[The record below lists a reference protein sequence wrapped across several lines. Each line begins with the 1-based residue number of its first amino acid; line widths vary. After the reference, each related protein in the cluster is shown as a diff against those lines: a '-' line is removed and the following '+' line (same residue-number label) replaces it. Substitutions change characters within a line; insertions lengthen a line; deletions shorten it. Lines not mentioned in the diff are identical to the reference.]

1 MSLAGSWR
9 GELRKLL
16 LVLAAS
22 AVLGWATGLTLEML
36 CLGLALL
43 TSTWLWQLWRMR
55 RWLGD
60 PNEAPPEST
69 GIWGLVYDTIY
80 RLQREN
86 REARGRLQSTVD
98 YLRSS
103 FASMRDGVVILTQ
116 NGAIEWSNAAAESLL
131 GLQYPRD
138 LGQPVLNLLRWP
150 AFHEYFLQGEFQQ
163 PLQLPSAANDRQIL
177 QVEITTFAGGDFLLF
192 VRDVTHVVQM
202 EQMRRDFV
210 GNVSHEL
217 RTPLTVFKGYL
228 DTLGS
233 SDVVS
238 DSRMVRAI
246 SQMESQV
253 VRMETL
259 LTDLLWLS
267 RIESVNAERKTEDV
281 DIAAMLEELREELR
295 SSDPGRLVVLEL
307 NTREMVSGDYRELR
321 SAVSNL
327 VINAIKYSDNDQPV
341 LVVWEQLPEGLQLT
355 VKDNGVG
362 IEAQHLPR
370 LTERFYRVDESRSA
384 MTGGTGLGL
393 AIVKHVAA
401 SHRADLLIDSEP
413 GRGSSF
419 SLRFPLMVDL
429 PGGLT

>member
-9 GELRKLL
+9 AELRKLL

-22 AVLGWATGLTLEML
+22 ASLGWLTGFTLEML
-36 CLGLALL
+36 CLGLALI
-43 TSTWLWQLWRMR
+43 TGIWLWQLWRMR
-55 RWLGD
+55 RWLVD
-60 PNEAPPEST
+60 PNAAPPESA

-80 RLQREN
+80 GLQREN

-116 NGAIEWSNAAAESLL
+116 SGAIEWSNAAAGPLL

-138 LGQPVLNLLRWP
+138 RGQPVLNLLRWP

-163 PLQLPSAANDRQIL
+163 PLQLPSAANERQIL

-192 VRDVTHVVQM
+192 IRDVTQLVQM

-233 SDVVS
+233 GELSADKRYS
-238 DSRMVRAI
+238 KAM
-246 SQMESQV
+246 SQMAAQV
-253 VRMETL
+253 LRMETL
-259 LTDLLWLS
+259 LSDLLWLS
-267 RIESVNAERKTEDV
+267 RIESVSEERANETVDV
-281 DIAAMLEELREELR
+281 AAMLEELREELH
-295 SSDPGRLVVLEL
+295 SSHPGRLVVLEL
-307 NTREMVSGDYRELR
+307 NTRNTVSGDYRELR

-327 VINAIKYSDNDQPV
+327 VINAIKYSADEQPV
-341 LVVWEQLPEGLQLT
+341 LVIWEEVADGLQLV
-355 VKDNGVG
+355 VKDHGLG
-362 IEAQHLPR
+362 IEEQHLSR
-370 LTERFYRVDESRSA
+370 ITERFYRVDESRSA

-401 SHRADLLIDSEP
+401 SHRAELLIDSEP
-413 GRGSSF
+413 GRGSRF
-419 SLRFPLMVDL
+419 SLLFPMQS
-429 PGGLT
+429 PGS

>member
-1 MSLAGSWR
+1 VSLSGSWR
-9 GELRKLL
+9 AELRKLL
-16 LVLAAS
+16 AVLAAS
-22 AVLGWATGLTLEML
+22 AFLGWATGRTLEML

-43 TSTWLWQLWRMR
+43 SSIWLWQLWRMR
-55 RWLGD
+55 RWLED
-60 PNEAPPEST
+60 PDEAPPESA

-116 NGAIEWSNAAAESLL
+116 SGAIEWSNIAAGRLL

-138 LGQPVLNLLRWP
+138 QGQPVLNLLRWP
-150 AFHEYFLQGEFQQ
+150 AFHDYFLQGDFQS
-163 PLQLPSAANDRQIL
+163 PLQLPSASNPRQIL

-192 VRDVTHVVQM
+192 VRDVTRMVQM

-228 DTLGS
+228 DTLVASELLDDPRLDKALG
-233 SDVVS
+233 
-238 DSRMVRAI
+238 
-246 SQMESQV
+246 QMDAQV
-253 VRMETL
+253 QRMENL

-267 RIESVNAERKTEDV
+267 RIESVREERKTEDV
-281 DIAAMLEELREELR
+281 NMVAMLEELREELR
-295 SSDPGRLVVLEL
+295 SSYPERLVVLEL
-307 NTREMVSGDYRELR
+307 ETQQTVVGDYRELR

-327 VINAIKYSDNDQPV
+327 VINAIKYSEDDTPV
-341 LVVWEQLPEGLQLT
+341 AVSWTERPESLLLT
-355 VKDNGVG
+355 VSDSGVG
-362 IEAQHLPR
+362 IEEQHLSR
-370 LTERFYRVDESRSA
+370 ITERFYRVDESRSVN
-384 MTGGTGLGL
+384 TGGTGLGL

-401 SHRADLLIDSEP
+401 SHRAELHIESEP
-413 GRGSSF
+413 GRGSQF
-419 SLRFPLMVDL
+419 SLEFPRS
-429 PGGLT
+429 

>member
-1 MSLAGSWR
+1 MSLSGSWR
-9 GELRKLL
+9 AELRKLL
-16 LVLAAS
+16 AVLAAS
-22 AVLGWATGLTLEML
+22 AILGWATDLTLEML

-43 TSTWLWQLWRMR
+43 SGNWLWQLWRMR
-55 RWLGD
+55 RWLED
-60 PNEAPPEST
+60 PDEAPPESA

-116 NGAIEWSNAAAESLL
+116 SGAIEWSNLAAGRLL

-138 LGQPVLNLLRWP
+138 QGQPVLNLLRWP
-150 AFHEYFLQGEFQQ
+150 AFHDYFLAGEFQS
-163 PLQLPSAANDRQIL
+163 PLQLPSASNPRQIL

-192 VRDVTHVVQM
+192 VRDVTRMMQM

-228 DTLGS
+228 DTLVAS
-233 SDVVS
+233 ELLSDPRL
-238 DSRMVRAI
+238 DKALA
-246 SQMESQV
+246 QMDSQV
-253 VRMETL
+253 QRMENL

-267 RIESVNAERKTEDV
+267 RIESVREERKTEAV
-281 DIAAMLEELREELR
+281 NMVAMLRELQEELR
-295 SSDPGRLVVLEL
+295 SSYPERLVVLEL
-307 NTREMVSGDYRELR
+307 ETQETVVGDYRELR

-327 VINAIKYSDNDQPV
+327 VINAIKYSEDDKPV
-341 LVVWEQLPEGLQLT
+341 VVNWSERPESLVLT
-355 VKDNGVG
+355 VTDSGVG
-362 IEAQHLPR
+362 IEEQHIAR
-370 LTERFYRVDESRSA
+370 ITERFYRVDESRSVN
-384 MTGGTGLGL
+384 TGGTGLGL

-401 SHRADLLIDSEP
+401 SHRAELHIESEP
-413 GRGSSF
+413 GRGSQF
-419 SLRFPLMVDL
+419 SLEFPLS
-429 PGGLT
+429 